1 MITLKSGNFFDYE
14 ATIRINTV
22 NCVGV
27 MGAGVALQFKN
38 LFPQMFNEYKNL
50 CNLKK
55 LVPGKLHIWE
65 SENIF
70 ENLIIINFPTKNH
83 WKVPSEYEY
92 IEKGLDALHKYL
104 STSFGKT
111 ITIPALGCGHGG
123 LDWDIV
129 KPMIYKKLDNLNHN
143 ILLFAPESSQDIP
156 INNIELLMKNDI
168 YTITPKD
175 NNFPKKIK
183 GKTSKSV
190 YYFGNEK
197 LLNNRIINLISSK
210 QPTDKEK
217 QVLYDILLELKDY
230 NNEYTILLRGDKSYE
245 IDIIK
250 FLLENKINTIVNP
263 SKGLVNFN
271 IRNDIKPLINKSN
284 FLIYNTLKNQ
294 NDKWSISN
302 FSANYKESFDLSDIA
317 LFNVSDLTEMLK
329 LLNNINIDK
338 KIYYINY
345 FSKSIAEQIKNKH
358 FEKIGKTQ
366 EGKPNIQKIL
376 N

>member
-1 MITLKSGNFFDYE
+1 MITQKSGNFFDYN
-14 ATIRINTV
+14 ASIRINTV

-55 LVPGKLHIWE
+55 LVPGALHIWE

-83 WKVPSEYEY
+83 WKAPSEYEY

-104 STSFGKT
+104 SASSGKT

-123 LDWDIV
+123 LDWNIV
-129 KPMIYKKLDNLNHN
+129 KPMIYEKLANLNHN

-168 YTITPKD
+168 YTIAPKD

-190 YYFGNEK
+190 YYCGNEK
-197 LLNNRIINLISSK
+197 LLNNKIINLISSK

-217 QVLYDILLELKDY
+217 HVLYDILLELKDY

-271 IRNDIKPLINKSN
+271 IRNDIKPLINKCN
-284 FLIYNTLKNQ
+284 FLIYNTIKNQ

-302 FSANYKESFDLSDIA
+302 FTANYKESFDLSDIA
-317 LFNVSDLTEMLK
+317 LFNISDFTEMLK
-329 LLNNINIDK
+329 LLKNINIDK

-345 FSKSIAEQIKNKH
+345 FPKSIAEQIKNKN